1 MTRDGTF
8 LVTDGKAQYGIR
20 NLRFNESLLHMLRNV
35 EALGQPA
42 RACGEESIDMVVPPM
57 KVREFNFTEAT
68 KF

>member
-1 MTRDGTF
+1 
-8 LVTDGKAQYGIR
+8 
-20 NLRFNESLLHMLRNV
+20 MLRNV

-57 KVREFNFTEAT
+57 KVRAFNFTEAT